1 MPTANTRVTLK
12 NVKFYSS
19 LSEETNCFTATV
31 YFDGK
36 KIGDC
41 RNDGHGG
48 STHLYFSDREKEAEV
63 ISYCRSLPP
72 ISFGEF
78 SLDCSLDLVLD
89 GCLGE
94 WLSKREGQRLEKDF
108 EKGICYGT
116 PDRYYISSFTIGK
129 KKASIS
135 DVLRSKDG
143 LKVLRDA
150 CEEFKGQGH
159 VILNNNLPFPV

>member
-1 MPTANTRVTLK
+1 MQTANTRVTLK
-12 NVKFYSS
+12 NVKFFSS

-41 RNDGHGG
+41 RNDGRGG
-48 STHLYFSDREKEAEV
+48 STHLYFSDRGKEAEV
-63 ISYCRSLPP
+63 ISYCNSLPP
-72 ISFGEF
+72 VSFGDF
-78 SLDCSLDLVLD
+78 SLDSSLELILD
-89 GCLGE
+89 GCFSE

-116 PDRYYISSFTIGK
+116 PERYYISSFTIGK
-129 KKASIS
+129 KKVSIS

-143 LKVLRDA
+143 LKVLRGA
-150 CEEFKGQGH
+150 CEKLKAQGH
-159 VILNNNLPFPV
+159 VVLNNNLPFSV